1 MLTLVMQ
8 ERPGNK
14 WRTRRGRKDPWGRG
28 TYGYPLFPG
37 EIQGRKNPEPDD
49 NVEVEEARRAGFL
62 PSALLDLQE

>member
-28 TYGYPLFPG
+28 TSGYPPSK
-37 EIQGRKNPEPDD
+37 GRKNPEPDD
-49 NVEVEEARRAGFL
+49 NVGVEEARRAGFV